1 MENTF
6 TTYANQRKIVIN
18 RVMPSGT
25 KEAYLC
31 AYMKNIEAAAQ
42 NLKGEVAF
50 KVYIY
55 LLGNGNNFGVWFSP
69 ELIAKRYGVSA
80 DRIRKCF
87 KELVEKGYLVEEGH
101 NLYQFYEEPQTK
113 KLPPLPSMK
122 EKRVFIDSEG
132 NNHFLTYEMVYNQ
145 FHGKTTDEDI
155 QSFWNGL
162 EVYREEE

>member
-87 KELVEKGYLVEEGH
+87 KELVEKGYLIEEGH
-101 NLYQFYEEPQTK
+101 NLYQFYEVPQK
-113 KLPPLPSMK
+113 KTVIHLGEE
-122 EKRVFIDSEG
+122 EKRYIP
-132 NNHFLTYEMVYNQ
+132 
-145 FHGKTTDEDI
+145 TDEGEVLMTYAALYKELKDDYPADFI
-155 QSFWNGL
+155 SNFWS
-162 EVYREEE
+162 ECRKEDD